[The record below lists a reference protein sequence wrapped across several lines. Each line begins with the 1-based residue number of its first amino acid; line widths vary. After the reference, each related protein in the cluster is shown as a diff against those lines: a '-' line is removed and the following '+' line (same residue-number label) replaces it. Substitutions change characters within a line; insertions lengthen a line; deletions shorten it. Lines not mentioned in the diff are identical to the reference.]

1 MTAQRVLNVSGL
13 PAYDISEQAPLWW
26 GQLGLAVI
34 EATMFAILI
43 ATYFYLRL
51 SFDVWP
57 PPGVQLPLY
66 LPTVA
71 LVPLLLSVIGSW
83 WSTIAAKKDDR
94 NGMILGMGA
103 NLAFGAIFLV
113 LRVMEWRS
121 LNFKWSSDAHGTIVW
136 MMLGIHT
143 FDSIAGL
150 LETVVLVAI
159 VSSGQYGEKQRQGVH
174 VDSVLWYFVV
184 AIWLPLYAVI
194 YWGPRWLGGL

>member
-1 MTAQRVLNVSGL
+1 PLHPSGRQHLAVSDGAGGLGGIHWFGVPALVDHSRVDIDRYRARRLVLAPASVEDGSMTAQRVLNGSGL

-83 WSTIAAKKDDR
+83 W
-94 NGMILGMGA
+94 
-103 NLAFGAIFLV
+103 
-113 LRVMEWRS
+113 
-121 LNFKWSSDAHGTIVW
+121 
-136 MMLGIHT
+136 
-143 FDSIAGL
+143 
-150 LETVVLVAI
+150 
-159 VSSGQYGEKQRQGVH
+159 
-174 VDSVLWYFVV
+174 
-184 AIWLPLYAVI
+184 
-194 YWGPRWLGGL
+194 